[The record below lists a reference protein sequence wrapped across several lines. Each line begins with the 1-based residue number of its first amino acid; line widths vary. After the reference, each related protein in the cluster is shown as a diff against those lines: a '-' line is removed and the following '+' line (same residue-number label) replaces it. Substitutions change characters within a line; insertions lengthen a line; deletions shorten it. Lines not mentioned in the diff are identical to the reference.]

1 MEMQTTRYDISLI
14 EAKKNAPPVYVHPVP
29 ISVGQGEPI
38 SNGVITDFYIEV

>member
-1 MEMQTTRYDISLI
+1 MTDETRALI
-14 EAKKNAPPVYVHPVP
+14 EAEKNAPPVYVHPVL